1 LAARLAALASFL
13 FCFSWSA
20 MATVVLGGLVN
31 TLAAAAAAADHP
43 TDPAAAAAA
52 AAVFTDWG
60 FPFIGNCTFVF
71 SPLIGCVA
79 KRSAAKWRSAAQQSA
94 AKRSTAKHSPVC
106 RGKQQTATERRTPS
120 DHPFNFLCAQLT

>member
-43 TDPAAAAAA
+43 TDPSAAAAA

-79 KRSAAKWRSAAQQSA
+79 KRSASKAQQSA
-94 AKRSTAKHSPVC
+94 AKRSAAKRSEAKHGKASPRVSW
-106 RGKQQTATERRTPS
+106 QATDGNRKT
-120 DHPFNFLCAQLT
+120 DAQ